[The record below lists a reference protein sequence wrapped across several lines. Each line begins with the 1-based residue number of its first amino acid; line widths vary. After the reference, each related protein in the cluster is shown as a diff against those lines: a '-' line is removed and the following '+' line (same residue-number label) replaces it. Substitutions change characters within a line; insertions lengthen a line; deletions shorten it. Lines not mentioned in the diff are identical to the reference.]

1 MTPEFLSNHNMI
13 ICLTVFL
20 KVKDN
25 EFVILIKRHNLGW
38 FLLWMKALLTLFY
51 QLSKTITKERN
62 ICLKMIKF
70 QQERSWL
77 NDLFP
82 LPSSNCPTYFSGKY
96 EVGKL
101 FLNCWQRY
109 LLLRYLTARRT
120 IQIHMLYLCY
130 TFMLK

>member
-70 QQERSWL
+70 QLYQLS
-77 NDLFP
+77 NQGLFNLQLIKQTHISFNVKKTP
-82 LPSSNCPTYFSGKY
+82 QDIMTSDKEL
-96 EVGKL
+96 
-101 FLNCWQRY
+101 
-109 LLLRYLTARRT
+109 
-120 IQIHMLYLCY
+120 
-130 TFMLK
+130 